1 MDIKTFYKTQSEV
14 ADTINMLIDSYWD
27 NGIKEEK
34 LIDLIK
40 KISHNNEHL
49 LYKESKFTSV
59 VKLKC
64 GKRRLELVSKILNT
78 LK

>member
-1 MDIKTFYKTQSEV
+1 MEVKTFYKTQSEV
-14 ADTINMLIDSYWD
+14 ADAINRLINSYWD
-27 NGIKEEK
+27 DEIKEDI

-40 KISHNNEHL
+40 KISQNNEHL
-49 LYKESKFTSV
+49 LYKDSDFTSV

-78 LK
+78 SK

>member
-1 MDIKTFYKTQSEV
+1 MDVKTFYRTQSEV
-14 ADTINMLIDSYWD
+14 ADTINKLIDSYWSD
-27 NGIKEEK
+27 EIIEAT
-34 LIDLIK
+34 LIDSIK
-40 KISHNNEHL
+40 KISRNNEHL
-49 LYKESKFTSV
+49 LYKEADFTSV